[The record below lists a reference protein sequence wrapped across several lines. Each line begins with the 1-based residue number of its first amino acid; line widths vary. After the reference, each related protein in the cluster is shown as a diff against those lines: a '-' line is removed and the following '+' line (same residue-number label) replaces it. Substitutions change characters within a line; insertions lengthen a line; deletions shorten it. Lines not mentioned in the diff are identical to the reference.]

1 MTKRAIFIILFLALL
16 FSQQLSAGESCS
28 KDEKGDRDHRRHS
41 IHAFLAESNLFE
53 ARFILEVK
61 DQLNLTKKQEEKIE
75 NLMLEHETS
84 VIRDSAEI
92 KVKEL
97 EFATYLKSGKM
108 ERKQVEKFIREI
120 SKEKADVIIHHL
132 NHLLDIRTVL
142 SADQLKKLV
151 ELGKKKY
158 SRPDRPPKK
167 PLEKP

>member
-1 MTKRAIFIILFLALL
+1 L
-16 FSQQLSAGESCS
+16 FSRQLSAGESCS
-28 KDEKGDRDHRRHS
+28 NDDKGDRDHRRHS
-41 IHAFLAESNLFE
+41 IHALLAESNLFE

-61 DQLNLTKKQEEKIE
+61 DQLNLSKKQEEKIE

-84 VIRDSAEI
+84 VIQLSAEI

-97 EFATYLKSGKM
+97 QFATYLKSGKM

-132 NHLLDIRTVL
+132 NHLLDIRAVL